1 MNSTMPGY
9 IIAAIDDLF
18 FASKI
23 RATAES
29 LGVEVKF
36 VGNAEAAV
44 AASRE
49 RRPDLI
55 IANLQSDYA
64 LNLAR
69 AAGAD
74 DDLNSVPLLGFYSHV
89 ATELPQQAREAG
101 YSKVLPRSA
110 FTARL
115 ADILNG
121 NL

>member
-1 MNSTMPGY
+1 MPRY
-9 IIAAIDDLF
+9 IIAALEDLF

-36 VGNAEAAV
+36 VRNASAAI
-44 AASRE
+44 AAANE

-55 IANLQSDYA
+55 IVNLQADYA

-69 AAGAD
+69 TVGTEAD
-74 DDLNSVPLLGFYSHV
+74 LKLVPLLGFYSHV
-89 ATELPQQAREAG
+89 ETELQQQAREAG
-101 YSKVLPRSA
+101 YTNVLPRSA
-110 FTARL
+110 FAARL
-115 ADILNG
+115 PDVLTG